1 MIGVTGVEDQ
11 LQDNVQSCI
20 KDFIEADIKV
30 FMVTGDKGAT
40 ANHIGLSSGIFSK
53 DMTIFTISE
62 NDNISSQLKTVENQ
76 ML

>member
-1 MIGVTGVEDQ
+1 
-11 LQDNVQSCI
+11 
-20 KDFIEADIKV
+20 
-30 FMVTGDKGAT
+30 MVTGDKGAT